1 LICPIG
7 YVADVELNSARVR
20 FGALPESFLAAR
32 IGDTLEKWNS
42 PVDELKM
49 TEQEGERFYRDVDFA
64 LEGLT
69 HLQY

>member
-1 LICPIG
+1 
-7 YVADVELNSARVR
+7 
-20 FGALPESFLAAR
+20 LPESFLAAR
-32 IGDTLEKWNS
+32 IGDTLEKWHS

-64 LEGLT
+64 REGLT